1 MNSLE
6 LIKKVSSSNL
16 SQEETATVIQDI
28 FLGKVPDQEIEHFL
42 INLSKKGETSDELTG
57 AVLAMRNSSIKVKV
71 KTQGH
76 LVDCCGTGGV
86 G

>member
-42 INLSKKGETSDELTG
+42 INL
-57 AVLAMRNSSIKVKV
+57 
-71 KTQGH
+71 
-76 LVDCCGTGGV
+76 
-86 G
+86 